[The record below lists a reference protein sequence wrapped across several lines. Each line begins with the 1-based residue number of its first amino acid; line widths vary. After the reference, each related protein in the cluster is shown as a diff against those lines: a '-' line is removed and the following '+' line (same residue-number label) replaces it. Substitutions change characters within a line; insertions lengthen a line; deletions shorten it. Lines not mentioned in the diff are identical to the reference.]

1 MKTAILPQVRVDPQ
15 LRAELEAVLR
25 EGESL
30 SEFIEATVRST
41 VEYRRTQ
48 AEFHAR
54 GEAAW
59 RRYQRNGES
68 YPASQVVS
76 ELRDMLEVRR
86 RQLQARAP
94 EK

>member
-1 MKTAILPQVRVDPQ
+1 M
-15 LRAELEAVLR
+15 RAELESVLR

-30 SEFIEATVRST
+30 SEFIETTVRSA
-41 VEYRRTQ
+41 VEFRRMQ

-59 RRYQRNGES
+59 RRYQRTGES
-68 YPASQVVS
+68 YPASQIVD
-76 ELRDMLEVRR
+76 ELRDMLEARR
-86 RQLQARAP
+86 RQLQARTP